1 MKIESYEKPAMKF
14 VALRNEEKVA
24 NTCWGYHGTNTK
36 LYCDISDKGFVSF
49 QIGGKSCTLNLI
61 NVQYYGNDTNG
72 DGKISNEDTSVA
84 ATASQITEL
93 DGILRGS
100 GGESGNPYAGEGTI
114 VIPDNPDP
122 SWS

>member
-1 MKIESYEKPAMKF
+1 MKIENYEKPAMKF

-24 NTCWGYHGTNTK
+24 DTCWGYHGTDTK

-49 QIGGKSCTLNLI
+49 QIAAGSCSLNLI
-61 NVQYYGNDTNG
+61 NVQYYGSDTNG
-72 DGKISNEDTSVA
+72 DGKISNDDTPVA
-84 ATASQITEL
+84 ATNSQKAEL
-93 DGILRGS
+93 DRILRES
-100 GGESGNPYAGEGTI
+100 GGESGNPYKGIGVT